1 MPRLLHHHDRL
12 LARANRRDL
21 RGVFD
26 GAVSAYGGEGEVD
39 GGVFVSEEV
48 DEMSLCI
55 GEIGVELGEGGM
67 IDG

>member
-26 GAVSAYGGEGEVD
+26 GAVSAYGGEGEID

-48 DEMSLCI
+48 DWYGDE
-55 GEIGVELGEGGM
+55 VGEGG
-67 IDG
+67 GGRGRVV